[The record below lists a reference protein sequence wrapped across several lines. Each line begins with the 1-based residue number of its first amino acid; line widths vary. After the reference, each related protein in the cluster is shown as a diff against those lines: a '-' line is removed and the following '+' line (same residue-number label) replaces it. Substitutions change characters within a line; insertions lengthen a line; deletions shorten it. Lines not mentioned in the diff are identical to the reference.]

1 MNLDDADPDLL
12 ISRLA
17 GPLSPD
23 MRLAFRRAAE
33 EALTRVAC
41 PGEGIVYRTV
51 AALQSA
57 YFDPPSDWR
66 AGWDISQEMG
76 PSKLRAASPI
86 GYGRARDSTRRL
98 KAVG

>member
-1 MNLDDADPDLL
+1 MNLDADPDWL

-17 GPLSPD
+17 GPLPPD
-23 MRLAFRRAAE
+23 VRAAFRRAAE
-33 EALTRVAC
+33 EALVRVPC
-41 PGEGIVYRTV
+41 WGEGAVYR
-51 AALQSA
+51 AIAPLQRA
-57 YFDPPSDWR
+57 YLAPPSDWR
-66 AGWDISQEMG
+66 AGWDILQEMG